1 MSGPGEQRAA
11 QDAAGMRVA
20 LVAARFNEDIVER
33 LVAGATDELG
43 RHGCEVVETVW
54 VPGAFEIP
62 VVAQRLA
69 ASGEVEAVVAL
80 ACVIRG
86 GTPHFEFVSSAVT
99 DGCEAVARTTGVPV
113 GFGVLTTD
121 DRAQALARARGSEG
135 DKGAEAAQAAVETA
149 LVLRDLAR
157 RGR

>member
-1 MSGPGEQRAA
+1 MSGPAA
-11 QDAAGMRVA
+11 QRGTLPAEGMRVV
-20 LVAARFNEDIVER
+20 LLAARFNEDVVTR
-33 LVAGATDELG
+33 LVDGAREELT
-43 RHGCEVVETVW
+43 RHGCVITEVVW

-62 VVAQRLA
+62 VVAQRI
-69 ASGEVEAVVAL
+69 ASTRDIEAIVAL

-99 DGCEAVARTTGVPV
+99 NGCEAVARTTGVPI

-121 DRAQALARARGSEG
+121 DHAQAMARARGSEG

-149 LVLRDLAR
+149 LVLR
-157 RGR
+157 GR